1 MLSEKNKQHFLSVL
15 SLCFSVYLLSYY
27 LMVSTKSLNNIFYLG
42 LAVPCFAFSL
52 INYRATGELLK
63 QFYWLFALLVILSLL
78 EVQQVKDIKR
88 GFYLLFFFVSCLL
101 VDQGKDRLKYWLLP
115 FSLTCL
121 FMLFYI
127 TADWIWIWSH
137 TGNWIRYSYWL
148 GVYFH
153 PGFFAMLM
161 CFGLLIGWMLFLGPW
176 LEQRYEKVGYILGL
190 AIFSVVILL
199 CTTIFQ
205 SRTALLGY
213 GLFFIGLIIYKRFYL
228 IGLMLIIAMV
238 AVVFGLGFDEQLA
251 NRGLS
256 YRTIIWQE
264 VWRLLLHECNP
275 LVGCNFPEDYKILG
289 QFDHPH
295 NVYLAMFYRN
305 GLFGGGLFCLFVA
318 YFFYRGIKAKSVWL
332 IISLFGWG
340 AFITENDSLFTKPE
354 AFWVYF
360 WLPVFM
366 TILDSHKSQVQ
377 GYWRQLTARTDAATS
392 QQ

>member
-101 VDQGKDRLKYWLLP
+101 VDQGKERLKYWLLP

-275 LVGCNFPEDYKILG
+275 LVGCNFPQGYKILG

-305 GLFGGGLFCLFVA
+305 GLLGGGLFCLFVA

-377 GYWRQLTARTDAATS
+377 GYWRQLTARADAATS
-392 QQ
+392 